1 MLCLRQSRRFL
12 VLLVLEAVD
21 YVFHHHIPDRA
32 VHVETVSDRAN
43 RDVSIR
49 DDPAQAITI
58 AYGQCTDIENL
69 SSFLRPHQSSRLAEL
84 LRHFLSSRLLE
95 LHGQFLPMGS

>member
-1 MLCLRQSRRFL
+1 VKPNASR
-12 VLLVLEAVD
+12 D
-21 YVFHHHIPDRA
+21 YYVFRHHIPDRA

-58 AYGQCTDIENL
+58 AYGQRTDIEI
-69 SSFLRPHQSSRLAEL
+69 FHPFCGHTSR
-84 LRHFLSSRLLE
+84 RVRRNYFGIFCHHVS
-95 LHGQFLPMGS
+95 

>member
-58 AYGQCTDIENL
+58 AYGQCTDIEIFHPFCGLTNRRVWRNYFGIFCHHV
-69 SSFLRPHQSSRLAEL
+69 S
-84 LRHFLSSRLLE
+84 
-95 LHGQFLPMGS
+95 